1 MQPAPR
7 RRTAAGVAGVLALA
21 LVVMP
26 ACSSGDDDDDEVDVT
41 LPRAQAE
48 CEARSPVLRVD
59 LIETAIEQVEAELG
73 GPQQYF
79 EINAT
84 DLLVN
89 LFVSV
94 EDGTQ
99 VKPYVFIEDELNSR
113 DPLDGTPQGFT
124 FAASA
129 VEFDAQKV
137 TSCVTAQLPES
148 QATAFEIVADAQGN
162 PMYSVV
168 TTSAQGGQLI
178 VAVNG
183 QGQVLSVDP
192 A

>member
-1 MQPAPR
+1 MRTAWR
-7 RRTAAGVAGVLALA
+7 RRPAAVAVGLVA
-21 LVVMP
+21 LVSVS
-26 ACSSGDDDDDEVDVT
+26 CSGGDDDDAVDAT
-41 LPRAQAE
+41 LPATRTE
-48 CEARSPVLRVD
+48 CPAKPPVLRVD
-59 LIETAIEQVEAELG
+59 LISTAVERVEAELG

-94 EDGTQ
+94 EDGTK
-99 VKPYVFIEDELNSR
+99 VKPYVFIEGELNSK
-113 DPLDGTPQGFT
+113 DPQAAEGNT

-129 VEFDAQKV
+129 VDLDPQKV
-137 TSCVTAQLPES
+137 TSCVAAELPES
-148 QATAFEIVADAQGN
+148 QATAFEIIADAQGT
-162 PMYSVV
+162 PQYSIV
-168 TTSAQGGQLI
+168 TTSPQGGQLI

-192 A
+192 V